1 MSNRTTAAAVVM
13 IATCV
18 DAKGAFRLLVRREF
32 RYLRAN
38 QRGQRAQRSIHHLRT
53 YALAFTPEDPAKWG
67 DAWYRVFDLA
77 SEMVKS
83 RPAQRQWCVQ
93 CAGLGEYAA
102 GAVEMLSRSIARELG
117 FEMVSEDGLQ
127 MTV

>member
-1 MSNRTTAAAVVM
+1 MSNRTTAAAMVIV
-13 IATCV
+13 APRV
-18 DAKGAFRLLVRREF
+18 GEDGALRLLVRREF

-38 QRGQRAQRSIHHLRT
+38 QRGQRAQHNIHRLWT
-53 YALAFTPEDPAKWG
+53 YVLTFTPEDPATWG
-67 DAWYRVFDLA
+67 DVWYMVFDLA

-93 CAGLGEYAA
+93 RDGLGAYAA
-102 GAVEMLSRSIARELG
+102 GAVEMLSRSIAMELG

>member
-13 IATCV
+13 VAPRV
-18 DAKGAFRLLVRREF
+18 DAKGALRLLVRREF
-32 RYLRAN
+32 RYLHAN
-38 QRGQRAQRSIHHLRT
+38 QRGQRAQRNIHRLRT
-53 YALAFTPEDPAKWG
+53 YALAFTPEDPATWG
-67 DAWYRVFDLA
+67 DVWYMVFDLA

-93 CAGLGEYAA
+93 RDGLGAYAA
-102 GAVEMLSRSIARELG
+102 GAVEMLCWSIARELG
-117 FEMVSEDGLQ
+117 FEMVPEDGLQ